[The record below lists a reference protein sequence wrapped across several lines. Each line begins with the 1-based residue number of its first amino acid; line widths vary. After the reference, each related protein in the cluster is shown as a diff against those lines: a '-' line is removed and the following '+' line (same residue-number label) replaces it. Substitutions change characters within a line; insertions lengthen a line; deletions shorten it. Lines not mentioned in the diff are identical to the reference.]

1 MCRCYGLYDEDIIVG
16 FCAVLH
22 YPHPKIR
29 NLKMCS
35 RLVILPDYQGIGL
48 GIRFLTIIAEKYKS
62 MGFVFH
68 IVTSAKNM
76 IIGLHKNDKWR
87 FAYYGIHKN
96 VKGKLAGR
104 KSLRLKNKTATFELK

>member
-1 MCRCYGLYDEDIIVG
+1 
-16 FCAVLH
+16 
-22 YPHPKIR
+22 
-29 NLKMCS
+29 MCS

-48 GIRFLTIIAEKYKS
+48 GIRFLTKIAEVYKN

-76 IIGLHKNDKWR
+76 IIGLNKNPKWR
-87 FAYYGIHKN
+87 FSQYMVHKN
-96 VKGKLAGR
+96 EKGKLAGR

>member
-1 MCRCYGLYDEDIIVG
+1 
-16 FCAVLH
+16 
-22 YPHPKIR
+22 
-29 NLKMCS
+29 MCS

-76 IIGLHKNDKWR
+76 IMGLSKNDKWS
-87 FAYYGIHKN
+87 FTNYMVHTN